1 MIPAEAI
8 LRLEVL
14 PASRLSRLT
23 SDGQGGVLGGACF
36 SHPPLPLDGAPPGTT
51 ELPLL
56 AVDMILP
63 PGEEAICEVWHSA
76 EPLESGR
83 HGPIR
88 YRQGE
93 TLLFG
98 CVSLDE
104 TAGDARAPLLA
115 TTEAAYQSIFELL
128 DARGYHALRF
138 WNYFPAINR
147 ESHTMERYRQ
157 FNIGRQ
163 DAFHAHGRPVIGKVP
178 AACALGSAGGGLQIA
193 FLAVRGNVKC
203 VENPRQLSAY
213 HYPSQYG
220 PRSPTFS
227 RAGLVNLGGRDML
240 FISGTAS
247 IVGHQTLHDGD
258 VAAQTRECLQNIA
271 AIVDEAN
278 RQAPS
283 ADFRLDSLAYKVY
296 VRHPE
301 NLATVRREM
310 AQFIG
315 APVSAVFLQA
325 DVCRADL
332 LVEIEA
338 SGGHAIGPSQADIS
352 SGSTPCLSTIA

>member
-1 MIPAEAI
+1 MMPAEAI

-14 PASRLSRLT
+14 PASRLSRLA
-23 SDGQGGVLGGACF
+23 GQGSVLGGACF
-36 SHPPLPLDGAPPGTT
+36 SHPALPLDAG

-56 AVDMILP
+56 AVDMSLP
-63 PGEEAICEVWHSA
+63 AGEEAICEVWHCA
-76 EPLESGR
+76 EPLASGR
-83 HGPIR
+83 HGLIR

-98 CVSLDE
+98 CMSLDE
-104 TAGDARAPLLA
+104 AAGGAAHDARAPLQA
-115 TTEAAYQSIFELL
+115 TTEAAYQAIFELL
-128 DARGYHALRF
+128 EARGFHTVLRF

-163 DAFHAHGRPVIGKVP
+163 DAFLAHGRSVIDKVP
-178 AACALGSAGGGLQIA
+178 AACALGSAGGGLHIA
-193 FLAVRGNVKC
+193 FLAVRANVVG

-227 RAGLVNLGGRDML
+227 RAGLVRLGGRDML

-247 IVGHQTLHDGD
+247 IVGHQTLHHGD
-258 VAAQTRECLQNIA
+258 VAAQTRECLHNIA
-271 AIVDEAN
+271 AIVAEAN
-278 RQAPS
+278 RQAPG
-283 ADFRLDSLAYKVY
+283 AGFRLDQFAYTVY

-301 NLATVRREM
+301 DMATVRREV

-338 SGGHAIGPSQADIS
+338 SGGHAIGSCQADIS
-352 SGSTPCLSTIA
+352 IGNMPCLSTVD

>member
-1 MIPAEAI
+1 MTEEAI
-8 LRLEVL
+8 LRLEIL
-14 PASRLSRLT
+14 PASRLSRLAG
-23 SDGQGGVLGGACF
+23 DEQGSVLGGACF
-36 SHPPLPLDGAPPGTT
+36 SHPALPLDAAN
-51 ELPLL
+51 LPFL

-63 PGEEAICEVWHSA
+63 QGEDAICEVWHSA

-83 HGPIR
+83 HGDIR
-88 YRQGE
+88 YRQGK

-98 CVSLDE
+98 CLTLDE
-104 TAGDARAPLLA
+104 AADGASDDARAPLQA

-128 DARGYHALRF
+128 EARGYHVLRF

-147 ESHTMERYRQ
+147 ESRSMERYRQ

-163 DAFHAHGRPVIGKVP
+163 DAFLAHGRSVVDKVP

-193 FLAVRGNVKC
+193 FLAARADVIG

-220 PRSPTFS
+220 PRSPTFA
-227 RAGLVNLGGRDML
+227 RAGLVKLGGRDML

-247 IVGHQTLHDGD
+247 IVGHQTLHHGD
-258 VAAQTRECLQNIA
+258 VTAQTRECLNNIA
-271 AIVDEAN
+271 AIVAEAN
-278 RQAPS
+278 RLATG
-283 ADFRLDSLAYKVY
+283 AGFRLDTLAYKAY

-301 NLATVRREM
+301 DRDTVRREM
-310 AQFIG
+310 VQFIG
-315 APVSAVFLQA
+315 GAMSAVFLQA

-338 SGGHAIGPSQADIS
+338 SGGHAIGPA
-352 SGSTPCLSTIA
+352 

>member
-1 MIPAEAI
+1 MTEAV

-14 PASRLSRLT
+14 PASQLSHLVG
-23 SDGQGGVLGGACF
+23 DGQGGVLGGACF
-36 SHPPLPLDGAPPGTT
+36 SHPALPLDNAD
-51 ELPLL
+51 LPLL
-56 AVDMILP
+56 AVDMDLP
-63 PGEEAICEVWHSA
+63 PGEEAICEVWNSA
-76 EPLESGR
+76 APLQSGQ

-93 TLLFG
+93 TVLFG

-104 TAGDARAPLLA
+104 AAGDRRPPLQA
-115 TTEAAYQSIFELL
+115 TTETAYRSIFEMLE
-128 DARGYHALRF
+128 ARGYHALRF

-147 ESHTMERYRQ
+147 ESHHRERYRQ

-163 DAFHAHGRPVIGKVP
+163 DAFLAHGRSVIGHVP
-178 AACALGSAGGGLQIA
+178 AACALGSAGGGLHIA
-193 FLAVRGNVKC
+193 FLAARANVIS
-203 VENPRQLSAY
+203 VENPRQVSAY

-220 PRSPTFS
+220 PRSPTFA
-227 RAGLVNLGGRDML
+227 RAGLVKLGGRDML

-247 IVGHQTLHDGD
+247 IVGHESLHEGD
-258 VAAQTRECLQNIA
+258 VAAQTRECLSNIA
-271 AIVDEAN
+271 AIVAEAN
-278 RQAPS
+278 RQAPG
-283 ADFRLDSLAYKVY
+283 ADFSLEQLAYKVY

-301 NLATVRREM
+301 DLATVRREM

-315 APVSAVFLQA
+315 APVSTVFLQA

-338 SGGHAIGPSQADIS
+338 SGGHAIGPDC
-352 SGSTPCLSTIA
+352 G

>member
-1 MIPAEAI
+1 MVPAEDM
-8 LRLEVL
+8 LRLEIL
-14 PASRLSRLT
+14 PASQLSRLAG
-23 SDGQGGVLGGACF
+23 DGQGSVLGGACF
-36 SHPPLPLDGAPPGTT
+36 SHHARPLDTAD
-51 ELPLL
+51 LPLL

-63 PGEEAICEVWHSA
+63 QGEEAICEVWHSA
-76 EPLESGR
+76 EPLQSGR

-98 CVSLDE
+98 CMSLDE
-104 TAGDARAPLLA
+104 AAPHDARAPLQA
-115 TTEAAYQSIFELL
+115 TTEAAYQAIFELL
-128 DARGYHALRF
+128 EARGYQTVLRF

-147 ESHTMERYRQ
+147 ESHSMERYRQ

-163 DAFHAHGRPVIGKVP
+163 DAFLAHGRSVVDKVP

-193 FLAVRGNVKC
+193 FLAVRANVVG

-220 PRSPTFS
+220 PRSPTFA
-227 RAGLVNLGGRDML
+227 RAGRVKLGGRDML

-247 IVGHQTLHDGD
+247 IVGHQTLHHGD
-258 VAAQTRECLQNIA
+258 VAAQTRECLHNIA
-271 AIVDEAN
+271 AIVAEAN
-278 RQAPS
+278 RQAPG
-283 ADFRLDSLAYKVY
+283 AGFRLDGLAYTVY
-296 VRHPE
+296 VRHAE
-301 NLATVRREM
+301 DLATVRREM
-310 AQFIG
+310 AHFIG

-338 SGGHAIGPSQADIS
+338 SGGHAIGSCQADIS
-352 SGSTPCLSTIA
+352 TGNMPCPTTVA